1 MVPPFWKTNRTK
13 EIPNN
18 KFQIS
23 NKSQDPNLN
32 RRIFIRFGNGDFG
45 HWDLFDICDWGIAF
59 FYDSNYSKKKN
70 ASNSVA

>member
-23 NKSQDPNLN
+23 NKSQDPNLK

-45 HWDLFDICDWGIAF
+45 HWDLFVVCDLGIVF
-59 FYDSNYSKKKN
+59 FFLNPTAGKKN
-70 ASNSVA
+70 TSVSVA